1 MSLYRKYR
9 PQSFS
14 NLVGQDHIR
23 TTLMNALKS
32 GKVNHAY
39 LFTGPRGTGK
49 TSTARLVAKAI
60 NCLNL
65 KEAEPCEECDIC
77 RDITDGRLIDLIEID
92 AASNRGIDEIRDLRE
107 KINFSPTRARS
118 KVYIIDEVHML
129 TKEAFNA
136 LLKTLEEPPAH
147 VYFILATTEVH
158 KIPETILSRC
168 QRFDFKRIDTK
179 TLVDRLGFIAGE
191 EKIEAEA
198 DGLDAIARAAQ
209 GGLRDAIGL
218 LEQLTVGGKLT
229 FGHVRE
235 VLGISGKASLEK
247 LYAFL
252 EASDVQ
258 SGIGE
263 ITGLYDEGYDLT
275 QFTKDFLELLRQKML
290 EFVKSG
296 NNAEVGR
303 VLGWIEHFQAAY
315 DGAKYATIPQLPL
328 EVAVVESCIQ
338 IQRIS
343 GNGVV
348 VGENEKL
355 QSGNVA
361 GARVAGVGEAR
372 VHGAMEMA
380 NEARMHGSIQP
391 SGQRHGA
398 PTQHFGASVQPH
410 ATPPQHYGASVQG
423 AMRKVVPTAVVP
435 RAAVDS
441 SPLDTSHQ
449 TQQKAAAISYDVLLS
464 QWPLIVRA
472 IKNVTAKRTLAS
484 GKLAGFEGNEV
495 SIAFGTQFHAN
506 KLKEFANRLAVEE
519 AMFTVFQ
526 VQLKVVPVV
535 DPSLAPANGE
545 ASDGPANS
553 APIDEKTSELLAMM
567 GGELVA

>member
-1 MSLYRKYR
+1 MGSCLGYFMSLYRKYR
-9 PQSFS
+9 PQSFA

-23 TTLMNALKS
+23 TTLMNALKG

-168 QRFDFKRIDTK
+168 QRFDFKRIDTQ
-179 TLVDRLGFIAGE
+179 TLIARLGYIAGQ

-198 DGLDAIARAAQ
+198 DGLDAIARVAQ

-218 LEQLTVGGKLT
+218 LEQLSVDGKLT
-229 FGHVRE
+229 FQHVRD
-235 VLGISGKASLEK
+235 VLGITGKVSLEK
-247 LYAFL
+247 LYGFL
-252 EASDVQ
+252 QAQDVQ
-258 SGIGE
+258 KGISE

-290 EFVKSG
+290 SHVREG
-296 NNAEVGR
+296 NNTEISKI
-303 VLGWIEHFQAAY
+303 LGWIEYFQQAY
-315 DGAKYATIPQLPL
+315 ESAKYATIPQLPL
-328 EVAVVESCIQ
+328 EVAVVQSCIPQ
-338 IQRIS
+338 PIMS
-343 GNGVV
+343 VS
-348 VGENEKL
+348 EE
-355 QSGNVA
+355 
-361 GARVAGVGEAR
+361 R
-372 VHGAMEMA
+372 VHA
-380 NEARMHGSIQP
+380 SIE
-391 SGQRHGA
+391 
-398 PTQHFGASVQPH
+398 
-410 ATPPQHYGASVQG
+410 
-423 AMRKVVPTAVVP
+423 P
-435 RAAVDS
+435 RAAGLTPLKKSAPPSMAIPQRAVTQPSPVVETRGNDAVDM
-441 SPLDTSHQ
+441 SHQ
-449 TQQKAAAISYDVLLS
+449 TLQKAAAISFDVLKA
-464 QWPLIVRA
+464 QWPLIVKA
-472 IKNVTAKRTLAS
+472 IKNVTAKRTLSS
-484 GKLAGFEGNEV
+484 GKLSSFQGNEV
-495 SIAFGTQFHAN
+495 HIAFGTQFHAN
-506 KLKEFANRLAVEE
+506 KMKEFANRLAVEE
-519 AMFTVFQ
+519 ALFTVFQ
-526 VQLKVVPVV
+526 VQLKVVTDI
-535 DPSLAPANGE
+535 DPSMAPPLENGTNE
-545 ASDGPANS
+545 SGSSSS
-553 APIDEKTSELLAMM
+553 APVDEKTSQLLAMM
-567 GGELVA
+567 GGELIED